1 MLKGRV
7 AVVTG
12 GSRGIG
18 KAVAVAMAK
27 NGADV
32 AVIYSG
38 RDAAAAE
45 TVKEIQSL
53 GVKSKEYKCDVSDF
67 SKSGETVKQI
77 ISEFGSVDIL
87 VNNAGITRDKLI
99 LQMKEEDFDTV
110 MNVNLKGA
118 FNMIKHVFSPMM
130 KKRSGSII
138 NISSIS
144 GLMGN
149 PGQAN
154 YSSAKA
160 GMIGLTKTVAKEIA
174 SRKVRCNAIA
184 PGFIATDMTEEL
196 PEKVKE
202 AAVTSIPMGR
212 MGEPEDIA
220 NLAVFLASDL
230 AGYITGEVIKIDGGL
245 YI

>member
-32 AVIYSG
+32 AVIYNG

-45 TVKEIQSL
+45 TVKEIQAL

-67 SKSGETVKQI
+67 SKSGEAVKQI
-77 ISEFGSVDIL
+77 ISDFGSVDIL

-99 LQMKEEDFDTV
+99 LQMKEEDFDAV

>member
-77 ISEFGSVDIL
+77 ISDFGSVDIL